1 MQYQHITY
9 EQACELIERHN
20 ATEVAALGLAQVF
33 QAGTAYI
40 ILGSASECLL
50 IEGA

>member
-1 MQYQHITY
+1 MQHQHITY

-40 ILGSASECLL
+40 FVGGADECFL
-50 IEGA
+50 IYV

>member
-1 MQYQHITY
+1 MQHQRITY